1 MLLVPGPA
9 RPAPANRGAIR
20 QINRAP
26 PRQTRHAPPVID
38 WTDCKLVQRDS
49 RFVSGQPAPRS
60 QPRVL
65 VEPLVESA
73 DPGMTPEDIAEV
85 HDLPVDIVRAL
96 LTYGRKQ
103 SAAFSP
109 V

>member
-1 MLLVPGPA
+1 MTVPREPLTNWA
-9 RPAPANRGAIR
+9 AIR

-26 PRQTRHAPPVID
+26 PRQTRHASPMID
-38 WTDCKLVQRDS
+38 WTDCPLVQRDK
-49 RFVSGQPAPRS
+49 RFVSGQPALRS

-73 DPGMTPEDIAEV
+73 DLGMTPEEIAEV

-96 LTYGRKQ
+96 LTYARKQ
-103 SAAFSP
+103 RAAFSP